1 MNTNYLKAYLIY
13 AVVAIV
19 SVTISIKFETKR
31 FHRLENFGDDI
42 NLTLPKYNI
51 KAESNYYLAE
61 DGINGDDQMVYEAK
75 VYTLL
80 LDEPLS
86 ERSNSIL
93 TSQRK
98 GWKSVSHNKYS
109 LNIKRAYER
118 LLCTIDLSDNVITIE
133 YRSGYLIGLPVK
145 SIILALV
152 LAAIMLSF
160 YTYHQITA
168 GHHKK
173 RLNTKE

>member
-1 MNTNYLKAYLIY
+1 MNKNYLKAYLIY
-13 AVVAIV
+13 AIAAIV
-19 SVTISIKFETKR
+19 SVTISVMLETKR

-42 NLTLPKYNI
+42 NLTIPKYNI
-51 KAESNYYLAE
+51 KAESDYYLAE
-61 DGINGDDQMVYEAK
+61 DGINGDDQLVYTAK

-93 TSQRK
+93 ASQRK
-98 GWKSVSHNKYS
+98 GWKSVGHNKYS

-118 LLCTIDLSDNVITIE
+118 LLCTIDLSENVITIE
-133 YRSGYLIGLPVK
+133 YRSDYLIGLPLK

-152 LAAIMLSF
+152 LAAIILSF
-160 YTYHQITA
+160 YAYHEII
-168 GHHKK
+168 GWLHKK
-173 RLNTKE
+173 RSSTKE